1 LSFTRADGKSGTLAD
16 GRGKYT
22 VVHFWAS
29 WCGLCKKHLPA
40 LKKLQGE
47 FAARGL
53 AVLSLSLDDDTTT
66 WQTALKGLE
75 LPWSQG
81 RLGTE
86 STSGV
91 SGVPAYWLLDSAGK
105 IVAKA
110 DHPDELAP
118 ILEKLLKREPA
129 DRK

>member
-1 LSFTRADGKSGTLAD
+1 DGKTGTLAD
-16 GRGKYT
+16 HRDRDKYT

-29 WCGLCKKHLPA
+29 WCVPCKKQLPT
-40 LKKLQGE
+40 LKKLHEQ

-53 AVLSLSLDDDTTT
+53 AALSLALDEDPAT
-66 WQTALKGLE
+66 WQTALKGLD

-86 STSGV
+86 NVDGV
-91 SGVPAYWLLDSAGK
+91 SGVPAYWLLDPAGK
-105 IVAKA
+105 LVARA

-118 ILEKLLKREPA
+118 ILEKLLKRAPPE
-129 DRK
+129 R